1 MPKRV
6 RAQPRFPAAMDSIR
20 VNAAIAKAH
29 NAARELGE
37 KLRKG
42 EITEEEAQEEL
53 VRIFGSDDFDTVVRF
68 YWERALRTLEKR
80 RRLRLEF

>member
-1 MPKRV
+1 MPRRV
-6 RAQPRFPAAMDSIR
+6 RARKPRLNSIR
-20 VNAAIAKAH
+20 VNAAIAKVH
-29 NAARELGE
+29 NELRETAR
-37 KLRKG
+37 KLRRG
-42 EITEEEAQEEL
+42 EISEREAQEEL